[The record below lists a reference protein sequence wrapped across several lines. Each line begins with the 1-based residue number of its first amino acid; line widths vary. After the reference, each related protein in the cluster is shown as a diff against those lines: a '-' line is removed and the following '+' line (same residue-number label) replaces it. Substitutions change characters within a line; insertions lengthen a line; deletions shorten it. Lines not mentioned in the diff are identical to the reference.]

1 MPLLPIGASL
11 SPADHAYPAPRSH
24 HAIKCNAEVN
34 PLRPLWGRLLS
45 RMPFKNGHFRPPS
58 RFALDQGNKVAGGFP
73 RTTSF
78 DAGQDARRVGVAT

>member
-1 MPLLPIGASL
+1 
-11 SPADHAYPAPRSH
+11 
-24 HAIKCNAEVN
+24 
-34 PLRPLWGRLLS
+34 
-45 RMPFKNGHFRPPS
+45 MPFKNQHFRPPS